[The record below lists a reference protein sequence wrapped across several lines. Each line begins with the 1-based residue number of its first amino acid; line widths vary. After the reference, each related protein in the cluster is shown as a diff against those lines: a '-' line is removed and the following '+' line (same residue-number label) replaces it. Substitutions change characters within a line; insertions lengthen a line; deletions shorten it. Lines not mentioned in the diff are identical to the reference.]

1 MKRLIVVRH
10 AKSSWDEPS
19 MKDFNRPLSKRGEKD
34 APRMAKRL
42 REKDVHPNVVLT
54 STAVRAAAT
63 CEKFCEVLKFP
74 AAQIQ
79 HEKKLYHASEE
90 NLFEILKTVKDSK
103 DDEEVVM
110 LFGHNPGLTEFV
122 NTLLDEDI
130 ENVPTCGIVSCEVK
144 ISKWQDIHPGCGD
157 LEYFDYPK
165 RKKD

>member
-19 MKDFNRPLSKRGEKD
+19 MRDFDRPLNGRGEKD

-42 REKDVHPNVVLT
+42 KEKEVHPSIVLT
-54 STAVRAAAT
+54 SPAVRAAAT
-63 CEKFCEVLKFP
+63 CEKFCDVLNFP
-74 AAQIQ
+74 REQIRQ
-79 HEKKLYHASEE
+79 EKKLYHGSEE
-90 NLFEILKTVKDSK
+90 TLFDILKTVKDLK

-122 NTLLDEDI
+122 NTLLNEDI
-130 ENVPTCGIVSCEVK
+130 ENVPTCGIVSCEIN
-144 ISKWQDIHPGCGD
+144 ISTWQDLQPGCGE
-157 LEYFDYPK
+157 LEYFDFPK